1 MTQIKKITKN
11 NITEICNMIENA
23 ILKTAEKY
31 FRKNKQALITNDILD
46 LCDGIRKLKE
56 ATK

>member
-31 FRKNKQALITNDILD
+31 FRKNKQALITTIS
-46 LCDGIRKLKE
+46 
-56 ATK
+56 